1 MVQLNVFLTD
11 EENTKLDSIQSEMGI
26 PNKNDTVRK
35 MVRDFKLK
43 KVK

>member
-11 EENTKLDSIQSEMGI
+11 EENTKLDKVQKELDI

-35 MVRDFKLK
+35 MIRDFKLK
-43 KVK
+43 GVK